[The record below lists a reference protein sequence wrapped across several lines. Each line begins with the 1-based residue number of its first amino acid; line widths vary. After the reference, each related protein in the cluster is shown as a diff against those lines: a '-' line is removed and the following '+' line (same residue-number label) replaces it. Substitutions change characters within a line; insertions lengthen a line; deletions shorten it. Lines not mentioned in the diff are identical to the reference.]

1 MGCNMCVVKRP
12 EEHCRV
18 SHQQKG
24 WSQTLRRGHVKL
36 EGRLPLDRA
45 TNSQHPLQQPG
56 MVRKGQRRKGGVV
69 CGGGQTSSSS
79 IAMATIPDCVDNAT
93 QTDISFQHGGRGQG
107 RQGDGGSSPPPPTE
121 HHQLCT
127 LDHQLD
133 HQVHHQMDHQLDH
146 QVHHQMD
153 HQEVALY
160 KSSQEEK
167 LGLTV
172 CYRTEDQDHLG
183 IYVGEV
189 KPDGIAAKNGRIRE
203 GDRILQINGL
213 DIQNREE
220 AVAILSRD
228 DSINFSLLLA
238 RPNLKDEATE
248 TTRAT
253 LEDRASLDMLNNQD
267 PSSGSWSL
275 CHGGPPELSSG
286 GQLDDDEGDTEEGQ
300 KAERPVPLPPLLN
313 LLSTSQDLDSGL
325 GRTDDSTRYEESSEH
340 DLLGDQT
347 SACDTGTTNTPGSTR
362 KFRPGPSPRLSPR
375 PSPGFC
381 PSPKLA
387 PSPGNGRGDTTTPF
401 LHLPDLQ
408 LCSDFLTGPDW
419 TEPAHNKPQPHRS
432 PGNTMTMPG
441 LTADECQRYQGLL
454 EIRYQYEYESQVK
467 ESALEEGK
475 DGEEWEG
482 EVSVSEHQMAL
493 VEEELRHLEFKC
505 RNILR
510 AQKMQQLRERC
521 LKAWMMEEAAGIFDG
536 DESLELSAINELPK
550 RSNDSTGAYN
560 SSRSTP
566 SVSCGQIP
574 PLQEED
580 HNTGRLPMSPPTLSA
595 LSHLPPFNSPIAS
608 RRRDRERR
616 HSNVGCSL
624 SPGAGQSYDQGN
636 SSRSMPSTPSKFR
649 SLSKEAGSSS
659 RRDVADEGRGSK
671 TAATPI
677 RHGGGSGKSSP
688 FLSHQSRVKPLERYQ
703 SCIAL
708 PSDGLVEPLDRLL
721 RERGR
726 GEGEERGEG
735 TGSSGPASPRSVNS
749 APCGLEEQ
757 HAASRLGLALPLGLL
772 HSSPTSTSQ
781 RMEWKVKIRSDGT
794 RYVAKRPVRDRLLK
808 ARAMKIREERS
819 GMTTD
824 DDAASEMKQG
834 RYWSKE
840 ERKQQL
846 LRARENRRRREFMM
860 QSRLD
865 YLKGDRDASSSQGGA
880 EEPPS
885 VYVHKDNSILL
896 LSQKRSTKKRN
907 RRILDNWMTI
917 QDLLAHGSRSP
928 DGKKIFN
935 PLLSVTTV

>member
-1 MGCNMCVVKRP
+1 
-12 EEHCRV
+12 
-18 SHQQKG
+18 
-24 WSQTLRRGHVKL
+24 
-36 EGRLPLDRA
+36 
-45 TNSQHPLQQPG
+45 
-56 MVRKGQRRKGGVV
+56 MVHKGQRRKGGVV
-69 CGGGQTSSSS
+69 CGGRQTSSSS

-121 HHQLCT
+121 HHQLGEEPENICPHHPSPLSCT
-127 LDHQLD
+127 LDHQPEYQVHHQLDHQVDHQLD
-133 HQVHHQMDHQLDH
+133 HQVLPPLMALSL
-146 QVHHQMD
+146 
-153 HQEVALY
+153 QEVALY

-172 CYRTEDQDHLG
+172 CYRTKDEDHLG

-253 LEDRASLDMLNNQD
+253 LEDRAFLDMLNNQD

-275 CHGGPPELSSG
+275 CHGGPPELSIG

-347 SACDTGTTNTPGSTR
+347 SACNTGTTNTPGSTR

-387 PSPGNGRGDTTTPF
+387 PSPGNGRGDSTPPF

-419 TEPAHNKPQPHRS
+419 TEPAHHKPQPHRS

-441 LTADECQRYQGLL
+441 LTEDECQQYQGLL

-467 ESALEEGK
+467 ESGLEEGK
-475 DGEEWEG
+475 DGEEWEGG

-521 LKAWMMEEAAGIFDG
+521 LKAWMMEETTGIFDG
-536 DESLELSAINELPK
+536 DESRELSAINELPK
-550 RSNDSTGAYN
+550 RFNDSTGAYN

-566 SVSCGQIP
+566 LDSCGQIP

-580 HNTGRLPMSPPTLSA
+580 HNTGRPPMYPPTLLA

-616 HSNVGCSL
+616 HSNLGCSL
-624 SPGAGQSYDQGN
+624 SPGAGRSYDQGN
-636 SSRSMPSTPSKFR
+636 SSRSMPSTPSK

-659 RRDVADEGRGSK
+659 RRDVAGEELGSK

-721 RERGR
+721 R
-726 GEGEERGEG
+726 GEGGERGEG

-757 HAASRLGLALPLGLL
+757 HAVSRLGLALPLGLL

-865 YLKGDRDASSSQGGA
+865 YLKGDRDTSSSQGGA

-907 RRILDNWMTI
+907 RRILDNWVTI